1 MSFSCLDSET
11 YIPDPCAGYT
21 FVFNPKSPTAVQK
34 QWLIMQVIEGVMTAK
49 DIRTHYHIS
58 NKVVKVWVYRYKNGQ
73 SMNENIGRPRSI
85 DKIGLASIQ
94 RWMNDTKE
102 HINDIKALKNKINEV
117 YSDSKRRKLN
127 KDSINNDKMDEN
139 YKLSHGSMVNYIRMV
154 SSNKIIKLIEE
165 RKY

>member
-1 MSFSCLDSET
+1 
-11 YIPDPCAGYT
+11 
-21 FVFNPKSPTAVQK
+21 
-34 QWLIMQVIEGVMTAK
+34 MQVIEGVMTAK

-117 YSDSKRRKLN
+117 YSDSKRRK
-127 KDSINNDKMDEN
+127 
-139 YKLSHGSMVNYIRMV
+139 
-154 SSNKIIKLIEE
+154 
-165 RKY
+165 

>member
-11 YIPDPCAGYT
+11 HIPDPCAGDI

-58 NKVVKVWVYRYKNGQ
+58 HKVVKVWVYRYKNGQ
-73 SMNENIGRPRSI
+73 SINENIGRPRSI
-85 DKIGLASIQ
+85 DKIGLESIQ

-127 KDSINNDKMDEN
+127 KDSANNDKMQEN